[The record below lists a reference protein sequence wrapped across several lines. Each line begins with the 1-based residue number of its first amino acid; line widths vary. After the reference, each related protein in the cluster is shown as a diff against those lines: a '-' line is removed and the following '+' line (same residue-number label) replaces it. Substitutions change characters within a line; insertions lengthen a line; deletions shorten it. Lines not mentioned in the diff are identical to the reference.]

1 MTLKLLLADDDAMV
15 RAGLRA
21 VLDSEDDIEVI
32 GEAADGS
39 EAVALAAELSP
50 DVVVMDIR
58 MPNMDGLAATDQIVS
73 GGDAAP
79 KVLVLTT
86 FELDEY
92 VFEALRVGAS
102 GFLLK
107 RASPEDLV
115 EAVRV
120 VASGDSLLFP
130 PVMRRLVEEY
140 TAAGEQADR
149 LRSNIELLT
158 DREREVLRLVA
169 RGKSNREIADE
180 LFIGH
185 ETAKSH
191 VGSVL
196 TKLGVHGRTQAVIA
210 AYESGFVRTG
220 EV

>member
-1 MTLKLLLADDDAMV
+1 MNLKLLLADDDAMV

-21 VLDSEDDIEVI
+21 VLNSEHDLVVI

-39 EAVALAAELSP
+39 DAVALAAELSP

-58 MPNMDGLAATDQIVS
+58 MPTMDGLAATEQIVS

-79 KVLVLTT
+79 RVLVLTT

-120 VASGDSLLFP
+120 IASGDSLLFP
-130 PVMRRLVEEY
+130 PVMRRLVAEY

-149 LRSNIELLT
+149 LRSNIEFLT
-158 DREREVLRLVA
+158 DRERQVLRLVA

-220 EV
+220 EG